1 MNAFW
6 RADDSELAEEKMT
19 RRSFALGMA
28 ASILALTAL
37 GCSLLGRV
45 VDDATG
51 GAASTLQALQSEM
64 ESALATLPAELPS
77 ELPQGLP
84 GELPGLFPQATDDGP
99 PALDTGSAITG
110 HLSYPSEGIPPL
122 KVVAFDVITQ
132 APVASVE
139 TGAGQSTY
147 SLSVPGGIYYVVAYT
162 LDGQLA
168 GGYTLAVQCG
178 LSVECTDH
186 SLLPVPAG
194 NGLAMDGI
202 DPADWYA
209 PEGSFPPAP

>member
-1 MNAFW
+1 
-6 RADDSELAEEKMT
+6 MT
-19 RRSFALGMA
+19 RRSFALVVAVTM
-28 ASILALTAL
+28 LALTAL

-64 ESALATLPAELPS
+64 ESLLATLPAELPS

-84 GELPGLFPQATDDGP
+84 GELPGLLPPPGATDDGP
-99 PALDTGSAITG
+99 PILDLGSAILG
-110 HLSYPSEGIPPL
+110 QLSYPSEGVPSL

-139 TGAGQSTY
+139 TEAGQSSY
-147 SLSVPGGIYYVVAYT
+147 SLSVPDGIYFVVAYT
-162 LDGQLA
+162 LDGQIA
-168 GGYTLAVQCG
+168 GGYTNAVLCG
-178 LSVECTDH
+178 LTVDCTDH
-186 SLLPVPAG
+186 SLLPVPAA
-194 NGLAMDGI
+194 NGTATGGI

-209 PEGSFPPAP
+209 PAGSFPPAP

>member
-1 MNAFW
+1 
-6 RADDSELAEEKMT
+6 MT
-19 RRSFALGMA
+19 RRSFALGVAVTM
-28 ASILALTAL
+28 LALTAL
-37 GCSLLGRV
+37 GCSLFGRV

-51 GAASTLQALQSEM
+51 GAASTLEALQSEM
-64 ESALATLPAELPS
+64 ESLLATLPAELPS
-77 ELPQGLP
+77 ELPQALP
-84 GELPGLFPQATDDGP
+84 GELPGLFPQMTDEGP
-99 PALDTGSAITG
+99 PILDLGSAIAG

-132 APVASVE
+132 APVASVQTE
-139 TGAGQSTY
+139 AGQSTY

-168 GGYTLAVQCG
+168 GGYTVAVQCG
-178 LSVECTDH
+178 LSVDCSDH
-186 SLLPVPAG
+186 TLLPVPTANGMAAG
-194 NGLAMDGI
+194 DI

>member
-1 MNAFW
+1 MA
-6 RADDSELAEEKMT
+6 
-19 RRSFALGMA
+19 RRSLALDVA
-28 ASILALTAL
+28 VTLLALTTL

-51 GAASTLQALQSEM
+51 GAASTLEALQSGM
-64 ESALATLPAELPS
+64 ETILATLPAELPS

-84 GELPGLFPQATDDGP
+84 GELPGLLPPPEATDDGP
-99 PALDTGSAITG
+99 PILDLGSAITG

-132 APVASVE
+132 APAASVE
-139 TGAGQSTY
+139 TEAGQSTY
-147 SLSVPGGIYYVVAYT
+147 SLSVPGGIYYIVAYT

-168 GGYTLAVQCG
+168 GGYTIAVPCG
-178 LSVECTDH
+178 LSVDCSDH
-186 SLLPVPAG
+186 TLLPVPTANGMAAG
-194 NGLAMDGI
+194 DI

-209 PEGSFPPAP
+209 PAGAFPPAP

>member
-1 MNAFW
+1 MA
-6 RADDSELAEEKMT
+6 
-19 RRSFALGMA
+19 RRSFALVCGVTM
-28 ASILALTAL
+28 LALTAL
-37 GCSLLGRV
+37 ACSLPGRL

-64 ESALATLPAELPS
+64 ESMLATLPAELPS
-77 ELPQGLP
+77 ELPQGCP
-84 GELPGLFPQATDDGP
+84 TSCRACFPLGATNDGP
-99 PALDTGSAITG
+99 PILDLGSAITG

-139 TGAGQSTY
+139 TEAGQSTY

-168 GGYTLAVQCG
+168 GGYTVAVQCG
-178 LSVECTDH
+178 LSVDCTDH
-186 SLLPVPAG
+186 TLLPVPTANGMAAG
-194 NGLAMDGI
+194 EI

-209 PEGSFPPAP
+209 PAGAFPPAP

>member
-1 MNAFW
+1 
-6 RADDSELAEEKMT
+6 MT
-19 RRSFALGMA
+19 RRSLAVSA
-28 ASILALTAL
+28 SVSILALTAL

-51 GAASTLQALQSEM
+51 GAASTLEALQSNM
-64 ESALATLPAELPS
+64 ESMLATLPAELPS

-84 GELPGLFPQATDDGP
+84 GELPGLLPPPGATDDGP
-99 PALDTGSAITG
+99 PILDLGSAITG

-139 TGAGQSTY
+139 TEAGQSTY
-147 SLSVPGGIYYVVAYT
+147 SLSVPGGIYYVVAYA

-168 GGYTLAVQCG
+168 GGYTVAVQCG
-178 LSVECTDH
+178 LSVDCTDH
-186 SLLPVPAG
+186 TLLPVPTANGMAAG
-194 NGLAMDGI
+194 DI

-209 PEGSFPPAP
+209 PAGTFPPAP

>member
-1 MNAFW
+1 
-6 RADDSELAEEKMT
+6 MT
-19 RRSFALGMA
+19 RRSFALGA
-28 ASILALTAL
+28 SVSILALTAL

-51 GAASTLQALQSEM
+51 GAASTLEALQSEM
-64 ESALATLPAELPS
+64 ESMLATLPAELPS
-77 ELPQGLP
+77 EFPEGLP
-84 GELPGLFPQATDDGP
+84 GDLPGLLPQATDDGP
-99 PALDTGSAITG
+99 PILDLGSAITG

-139 TGAGQSTY
+139 TEAGQSTY

-168 GGYTLAVQCG
+168 GGYTVAVQCG

-186 SLLPVPAG
+186 TLLPVPTANGMAAG
-194 NGLAMDGI
+194 DI

-209 PEGSFPPAP
+209 PAGAFPPAP

>member
-1 MNAFW
+1 
-6 RADDSELAEEKMT
+6 MT
-19 RRSFALGMA
+19 RRSFALGA
-28 ASILALTAL
+28 SVSILALTTL

-45 VDDATG
+45 VDNATG
-51 GAASTLQALQSEM
+51 GAASTLEALQSEM
-64 ESALATLPAELPS
+64 ESLLATLPAELPS
-77 ELPQGLP
+77 ELPQALP
-84 GELPGLFPQATDDGP
+84 GELPGLFPQMTDEGP
-99 PALDTGSAITG
+99 PILDLGSAIAG

-132 APVASVE
+132 APVASVQTE
-139 TGAGQSTY
+139 AGQSTY

-168 GGYTLAVQCG
+168 GGYTVAVQCG
-178 LSVECTDH
+178 LSVDCSDH
-186 SLLPVPAG
+186 TLLPVPTANGMAAG
-194 NGLAMDGI
+194 DI